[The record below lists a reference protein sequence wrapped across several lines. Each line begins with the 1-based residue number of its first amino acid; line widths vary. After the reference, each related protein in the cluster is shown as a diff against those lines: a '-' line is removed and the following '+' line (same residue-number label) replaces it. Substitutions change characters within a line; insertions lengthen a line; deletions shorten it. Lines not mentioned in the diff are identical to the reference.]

1 MQTFSFSDEFLTIS
15 RVQAVPKILSVNIRT
30 SSLRVLIVLFD
41 LEVNVLRSGKL
52 QMFVNVFVFPVGNIV
67 T

>member
-1 MQTFSFSDEFLTIS
+1 MQTFSFSDEFLIIS
-15 RVQAVPKILSVNIRT
+15 RVQAVLKRLSVNIRT

>member
-1 MQTFSFSDEFLTIS
+1 MQKFSFSDEFLIIS
-15 RVQAVPKILSVNIRT
+15 RVQAVPKRLSVNIRT